1 MDDGSE
7 QQHPATFDSIPMRWS
22 EQQPYPHSY
31 HGTPAQE
38 YTGFGW
44 GSPPLPMHSAA
55 FSQSPPLRPTH
66 QQLQPLM
73 MPWPSMIG
81 SQQTFYPPLLPQAQV
96 GTISPPTVTPVSAG
110 SSTRSGGPSVRK
122 TLSDDDRR
130 RMCKYAEENPTAKQ
144 TEIGYLFG
152 VERSTVSKVL
162 RKKEQYLN
170 HAQPKQTPRSPPN
183 KRPKARLPDIEK
195 TLSAWVV
202 KEQKKGSPITDEA
215 IREQAYYFASIPGP
229 ENPALNPV
237 NNPGWLE
244 KFKQKHRINSRG
256 TKDQEIRKDSVAD
269 SENSHNTQSPISPSD
284 ETLSSS
290 SPETIFPALD
300 STISGDA
307 KPMLSNS
314 NKRRKSPPSIDTAFT
329 DLGSTSTC
337 FTPQLLS
344 PTSPFFSP
352 ASQIS
357 SSGALHSP
365 FLTQNFRALDTF
377 MADSPPASSELQ
389 QPLSPSH
396 HTCSF
401 LSSAGNEKERLG
413 SIDECMEDCVSLLPL
428 EDDQQEDVN
437 TINPDALSNQEG
449 KSKKPSKEEAREALK
464 VVAKFFESQP
474 RGSLEVQEGM
484 LLGILQQKL
493 LR

>member
-1 MDDGSE
+1 MEDGSE
-7 QQHPATFDSIPMRWS
+7 QIHPATFDSIPSRWS

-81 SQQTFYPPLLPQAQV
+81 SQQPFYPPLLPQTQL

-110 SSTRSGGPSVRK
+110 SSNRSGPSVRK

-170 HAQPKQTPRSPPN
+170 HARPKEIPRSPPN

-195 TLSAWVV
+195 TLSAWVI
-202 KEQKKGSPITDEA
+202 KEQKKGSPITDDA

-229 ENPALNPV
+229 EQPALNPV
-237 NNPGWLE
+237 DSPGWLE

-256 TKDQEIRKDSVAD
+256 TKDRGTRKDSVAD
-269 SENSHNTQSPISPSD
+269 SDNAHNNQSPTSPSD

-290 SPETIFPALD
+290 SPDTIFPALD
-300 STISGDA
+300 GTVNGDI
-307 KPMLSNS
+307 KPSLS

-337 FTPQLLS
+337 FTPQLMS

-357 SSGALHSP
+357 SAGALHSP
-365 FLTQNFRALDTF
+365 FLAQNFRAMDTF
-377 MADSPPASSELQ
+377 MADSPPSLSE

-396 HTCSF
+396 NHHSF
-401 LSSAGNEKERLG
+401 LSGLSSITDDKERLG
-413 SIDECMEDCVSLLPL
+413 SIDECMEDISLLACN
-428 EDDQQEDVN
+428 DGDADKQEDIK
-437 TINPDALSNQEG
+437 TINPDALKNEENNKQPT
-449 KSKKPSKEEAREALK
+449 KQEAREALA
-464 VVAKFFESQP
+464 VVAQFFETQP
-474 RGSLEVQEGM
+474 KGTLEVQEGM

>member
-1 MDDGSE
+1 MTDHIFLNNVDTD
-7 QQHPATFDSIPMRWS
+7 HR
-22 EQQPYPHSY
+22 
-31 HGTPAQE
+31 
-38 YTGFGW
+38 
-44 GSPPLPMHSAA
+44 
-55 FSQSPPLRPTH
+55 
-66 QQLQPLM
+66 
-73 MPWPSMIG
+73 
-81 SQQTFYPPLLPQAQV
+81 
-96 GTISPPTVTPVSAG
+96 
-110 SSTRSGGPSVRK
+110 
-122 TLSDDDRR
+122 
-130 RMCKYAEENPTAKQ
+130 
-144 TEIGYLFG
+144 
-152 VERSTVSKVL
+152 RSTVSKVL
-162 RKKEQYLN
+162 RKKEQYLY
-170 HAQPKQTPRSPPN
+170 HAQLKETPRSPPN

-195 TLSAWVV
+195 TLSAWVF

-269 SENSHNTQSPISPSD
+269 SDNTHTTQSPTSPSD

-307 KPMLSNS
+307 KPVLSTS

-357 SSGALHSP
+357 STGALHSP
-365 FLTQNFRALDTF
+365 FLAQNFRALDTF
-377 MADSPPASSELQ
+377 MADSPPSDQQ

-396 HTCSF
+396 HTSSF
-401 LSSAGNEKERLG
+401 LSSGHDKERLG
-413 SIDECMEDCVSLLPL
+413 SIDECMEDISLLAPL
-428 EDDQQEDVN
+428 SSDSQDLK
-437 TINPDALSNQEG
+437 TINPDALNTTETQEE
-449 KSKKPSKEEAREALK
+449 KHKPSKEEAREALK

>member
-1 MDDGSE
+1 MDNDSE

-81 SQQTFYPPLLPQAQV
+81 SQQTFYPPLLPQTQV

-110 SSTRSGGPSVRK
+110 SSTRSGGTSVRK

-170 HAQPKQTPRSPPN
+170 HARPKETPRSPPN

-195 TLSAWVV
+195 TLSAWVI

-229 ENPALNPV
+229 ENPASNPV

-244 KFKQKHRINSRG
+244 KFKQKHRIHSIN
-256 TKDQEIRKDSVAD
+256 TKDQEVRKDSVAD
-269 SENSHNTQSPISPSD
+269 SDNTHNTQSPTSPSD

-290 SPETIFPALD
+290 SPETMFPALE
-300 STISGDA
+300 STIVGDV
-307 KPMLSNS
+307 KPALS

-329 DLGSTSTC
+329 DLGSVSTC

-352 ASQIS
+352 AS
-357 SSGALHSP
+357 SGALQSP
-365 FLTQNFRALDTF
+365 FLVQNFRALDTF
-377 MADSPPASSELQ
+377 MADSPPAEEQALE
-389 QPLSPSH
+389 PSH
-396 HTCSF
+396 GHHTSSF
-401 LSSAGNEKERLG
+401 LSSAPADKERLG
-413 SIDECMEDCVSLLPL
+413 SIDECMEDLLPL
-428 EDDQQEDVN
+428 PLPLEPLDDQHQHEEGLN
-437 TINPDALSNQEG
+437 TINPDALSNDEEKG
-449 KSKKPSKEEAREALK
+449 EKPTKEEAREALK

>member
-1 MDDGSE
+1 MDECSE
-7 QQHPATFDSIPMRWS
+7 QQHPATFDGIPMRWL

-81 SQQTFYPPLLPQAQV
+81 SQQTFYPPLLPQTQV

-170 HAQPKQTPRSPPN
+170 HAQPKETPRSPPN

-229 ENPALNPV
+229 ENPAMNPV

-269 SENSHNTQSPISPSD
+269 SENSHNTQSPTSPSD

-290 SPETIFPALD
+290 SPENIFPTLD
-300 STISGDA
+300 STVSGNS
-307 KPMLSNS
+307 KHVLSNS

-352 ASQIS
+352 ASQIF

-365 FLTQNFRALDTF
+365 FLAQNFRALDTF
-377 MADSPPASSELQ
+377 MADSPPASE

-396 HTCSF
+396 HTSF
-401 LSSAGNEKERLG
+401 LSSAGNDKERLG
-413 SIDECMEDCVSLLPL
+413 SIDECMEDISSSLLPL
-428 EDDQQEDVN
+428 DDDQQQEDLN
-437 TINPDALSNQEG
+437 TINPDALSNEEG
-449 KSKKPSKEEAREALK
+449 KKHKPSKEEAREALK

>member
-1 MDDGSE
+1 MDNDSE
-7 QQHPATFDSIPMRWS
+7 QQHPATFDSIPMRWT

-81 SQQTFYPPLLPQAQV
+81 SQQTFYPPLLPQTQV

-110 SSTRSGGPSVRK
+110 SSTRSGGTSVRK

-170 HAQPKQTPRSPPN
+170 HAQPKETPRSPPN

-195 TLSAWVV
+195 TLSAWVI

-229 ENPALNPV
+229 ENPAANPV

-244 KFKQKHRINSRG
+244 KFKQKHRINSISG
-256 TKDQEIRKDSVAD
+256 TKADQEIRKDSVAD
-269 SENSHNTQSPISPSD
+269 SDNKSPTSPSD

-290 SPETIFPALD
+290 SPETMFPALD
-300 STISGDA
+300 STIVRDV
-307 KPMLSNS
+307 KPALG

-329 DLGSTSTC
+329 DLGSVSTC

-352 ASQIS
+352 ASTA
-357 SSGALHSP
+357 GGLASP
-365 FLTQNFRALDTF
+365 FLVQNFRALDTF
-377 MADSPPASSELQ
+377 MADSPEEQ

-396 HTCSF
+396 HTSASAF
-401 LSSAGNEKERLG
+401 LSSSGTAEKERLG
-413 SIDECMEDCVSLLPL
+413 SIDECMEDLLPL
-428 EDDQQEDVN
+428 PSLSSEQGQREDVE
-437 TINPDALSNQEG
+437 TINLDALSTTETEG
-449 KSKKPSKEEAREALK
+449 ESKRPTKQEAREALK

>member
-1 MDDGSE
+1 
-7 QQHPATFDSIPMRWS
+7 MRWS
-22 EQQPYPHSY
+22 EQHPYPHSY

-81 SQQTFYPPLLPQAQV
+81 SQQTFYPPLLPQTQV
-96 GTISPPTVTPVSAG
+96 GATSPPTVTPVSVG
-110 SSTRSGGPSVRK
+110 SSTRSGPCVRK

-144 TEIGYLFG
+144 TEIGI
-152 VERSTVSKVL
+152 TVSKVL

-170 HAQPKQTPRSPPN
+170 RAQPKETPRSPPS

-195 TLSAWVV
+195 TLSAWVI
-202 KEQKKGSPITDEA
+202 KEQKKGSPITDDA
-215 IREQAYYFASIPGP
+215 IREQACYFASIPGP
-229 ENPALNPV
+229 ENPALNPF

-244 KFKQKHRINSRG
+244 KFKQKHHMNSRSV
-256 TKDQEIRKDSVAD
+256 KNEEIRKDSVAD
-269 SENSHNTQSPISPSD
+269 SDNAHTNPSPNSPSD

-290 SPETIFPALD
+290 SLETIFPALD
-300 STISGDA
+300 NATSEDVRPALG
-307 KPMLSNS
+307 

-329 DLGSTSTC
+329 DLGSVSAC
-337 FTPQLLS
+337 FTPHMLS

-357 SSGALHSP
+357 SGPLHSP
-365 FLTQNFRALDTF
+365 FLQQNFRAMDTF
-377 MADSPPASSELQ
+377 MADSPPSESA
-389 QPLSPSH
+389 LSPSH
-396 HTCSF
+396 AHPF
-401 LSSAGNEKERLG
+401 LSSLPGLAEEKERLG
-413 SIDECMEDCVSLLPL
+413 SIDECMEDISLLA
-428 EDDQQEDVN
+428 EEVQQDAK
-437 TINPDALSNQEG
+437 TINFKTESNRRPTE
-449 KSKKPSKEEAREALK
+449 EEARSALG
-464 VVAKFFESQP
+464 VVVEFFEGQP
-474 RGSLEVQEGM
+474 KGCLEVSEAM
-484 LLGILQQKL
+484 LLGRLKEKL